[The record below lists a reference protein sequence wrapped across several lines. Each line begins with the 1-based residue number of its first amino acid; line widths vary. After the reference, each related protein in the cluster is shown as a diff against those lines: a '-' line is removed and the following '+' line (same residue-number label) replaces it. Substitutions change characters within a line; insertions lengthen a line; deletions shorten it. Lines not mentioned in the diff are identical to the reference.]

1 MHIQTDILRAP
12 FHESRSLGESMVGWN
27 LHGNPKGRA
36 LNIRHAVAVRFCTEF

>member
-12 FHESRSLGESMVGWN
+12 FHESRSLVGSMVVWK

-36 LNIRHAVAVRFCTEF
+36 LNIRHAVTG